1 MNKRIATF
9 LIFLSAALLSSVVI
23 VEKFHPEYSEA
34 LGWVKAF
41 LEASLIGGLADWFAV
56 TALFRHPLSLP
67 IPHTKIIPKEK
78 LRIAKV
84 LSQFLKSTFLTEE
97 GISREFTQER
107 MRLLAEKSIT
117 LSPDTISHIQKILRE
132 IITSFSAEFLKNL
145 QADESREKCIDV
157 FLNFLLSRSAQLKI
171 ILKEKLPLPW
181 YVPSFLRHKVSE
193 NFIDTIIDSIQTASK
208 NRNDSIRIE
217 LGNFLVSAVEKLK
230 SEDLFKSQG
239 LSKFNFVEFIKISII
254 ENDILFEPVKDLL
267 IAQLPLFHS
276 TLDSLIERTFHS
288 FSDEEIVEK
297 IEGALIHDLQWI
309 RINGTLV
316 GGILGVVFHAVKTF
330 SM

>member
-1 MNKRIATF
+1 M
-9 LIFLSAALLSSVVI
+9 
-23 VEKFHPEYSEA
+23 
-34 LGWVKAF
+34 
-41 LEASLIGGLADWFAV
+41 
-56 TALFRHPLSLP
+56 
-67 IPHTKIIPKEK
+67 
-78 LRIAKV
+78 
-84 LSQFLKSTFLTEE
+84 
-97 GISREFTQER
+97 
-107 MRLLAEKSIT
+107 
-117 LSPDTISHIQKILRE
+117 
-132 IITSFSAEFLKNL
+132 
-145 QADESREKCIDV
+145 
-157 FLNFLLSRSAQLKI
+157 
-171 ILKEKLPLPW
+171 
-181 YVPSFLRHKVSE
+181 RHKVSE